1 VKNPQSKTNQQQT
14 QSTYDALS
22 RIRTRVAPTTT
33 LFPVRRVHQL
43 QGKGSIR
50 DDESMMLTKQVAA
63 LKKKKTK
70 ENRSVGSTIL
80 FVVPML
86 QRLKIKN
93 SNLVCDCTYD

>member
-1 VKNPQSKTNQQQT
+1 
-14 QSTYDALS
+14 
-22 RIRTRVAPTTT
+22 
-33 LFPVRRVHQL
+33 
-43 QGKGSIR
+43 
-50 DDESMMLTKQVAA
+50 MMLTKQVAA